1 MPYQVI
7 WERVTLCSKPFI
19 PRTQKGRGVFQLSL
33 FSRSTGFGGS
43 PHCSPTCGSE
53 HFFFFDTLLSVSYCP
68 SLTSLALCLQLPRH
82 SPSRVFTLAG
92 PSTRRES
99 CSPEISF
106 SFRYLLKCHLSREIS
121 PPTLPI
127 SPPCFI
133 FLLSTYHYGT
143 HYML

>member
-7 WERVTLCSKPFI
+7 WETVALCSSKPFI

-33 FSRSTGFGGS
+33 FSRSTGFRGS
-43 PHCSPTCGSE
+43 PHCSTTCGSE
-53 HFFFFDTLLSVSYCP
+53 HFPDTLLSVSYCP
-68 SLTSLALCLQLPRH
+68 CLTSLALCLQHPRH
-82 SPSRVFTLAG
+82 SPSRVFSLAG
-92 PSTRRES
+92 PSTHLES

-106 SFRYLLKCHLSREIS
+106 SFRYLLKCHLSWEVS

-127 SPPCFI
+127 FPPCFI